1 MHDGDTPAGD
11 WYANDRATFGDR
23 LADARAAMGLGQ
35 EELAH
40 RIGVRAKTLR
50 GWEEDKAEPR
60 ANRLQMLA
68 GVLNVSISWL
78 LTGQGEG
85 LTSPDAARTVP
96 GDVAAILAEM
106 RQLRGEIARGLERLA
121 ALENRLGA
129 ALRDSTR

>member
-1 MHDGDTPAGD
+1 MHDGDTPAAD
-11 WYANDRATFGDR
+11 WYGNDRATFGDR

-35 EELAH
+35 DELAH

-78 LTGQGEG
+78 LTGQGDG
-85 LTSPDAARTVP
+85 LAGPEAARPLP
-96 GDVAAILAEM
+96 GDVAKILAEM
-106 RQLRGEIARGLERLA
+106 RQLRGEIARGLERMG

-129 ALRDSTR
+129 ALRDPSR